1 MRLEKYLV
9 IRGLGSRRVIIEKV
23 KNGDIS
29 VNGIQVFD
37 ERIDVYEDDKIL
49 YLGNELKEK
58 ELKYFALY
66 KKMGYIT
73 AMEDKRP
80 TVVELLPDWFDK
92 DSFFPIGRLDKDTEG
107 LLIFTNDGE
116 LNRTMTEP
124 GSGIEKKYY
133 VELLFPINDEG
144 IERLIE
150 GVSIPGHE
158 CLPAKVEKIHEKAVL
173 LTIVEGK
180 FHQVKRMMRSVNNKV
195 TYLKRMAFGKME
207 LGDLVEGEIREITL
221 ENLI

>member
-37 ERIDVYEDDKIL
+37 ERIDVFEDDKIL

-80 TVVELLPDWFDK
+80 TVVELLPDWFEK

-107 LLIFTNDGE
+107 LLIFTNDGD

-144 IERLIE
+144 IERLRK
-150 GVSIPGHE
+150 GVSIAGHE

-180 FHQVKRMMRSVNNKV
+180 FHQVKRMMRSINNKV

-207 LGDLVEGEIREITL
+207 LGDLVEGELREITL